1 MTLIGFALAKL
12 FDKLKLT
19 GALERLEDQQF
30 YDMVASE
37 LARGERSDGL
47 WLKALSESN
56 GDDHKAKAK
65 YIKFRV
71 QSLKD
76 EIELSTFQKHQEE
89 EQERAR
95 QQAKKNEAKQFD
107 EVTIAIN
114 KLAKLKYRVARKG
127 DDFLIKE
134 PLGGRVKL
142 GSKEELITY
151 LKAVELRN

>member
-1 MTLIGFALAKL
+1 MAKL

-30 YDMVASE
+30 YELVASE

-47 WLKALSESN
+47 WLKALSASN

-76 EIELSTFQKHQEE
+76 EIELSAFQKQQKE

-95 QQAKKNEAKQFD
+95 QQAKK
-107 EVTIAIN
+107 
-114 KLAKLKYRVARKG
+114 
-127 DDFLIKE
+127 
-134 PLGGRVKL
+134 
-142 GSKEELITY
+142 S
-151 LKAVELRN
+151 